1 MKENELFVPFK
12 FTDKS
17 CCGIMDERMKRKY
30 TEMVFHFFKEYF
42 PGTRIY
48 EGKFI
53 KKYSQIVRDSRTHRT
68 ELVRD
73 FKIYFGPGP
82 VQVSNFLLVLV
93 RDVK

>member
-1 MKENELFVPFK
+1 
-12 FTDKS
+12 
-17 CCGIMDERMKRKY
+17 MDERMKRKY
-30 TEMVFHFFKEYF
+30 TEMVFHFFQEYF

-53 KKYSQIVRDSRTHRT
+53 KNIAIVRDLRTDRT

-82 VQVSNFLLVLV
+82 VRGFIFAETASVSNAEWSENQSI
-93 RDVK
+93 D